1 MINLY
6 LNYYFSE
13 NKDRQ
18 SEYDYCLDKNLNN
31 PLIDNIFIFISKED
45 ISNFYLQNDK
55 LKLLEMVRP
64 TYAKVIETISEKTSI
79 NDVNIIINSD
89 CYIDHDTS
97 NLINHIN
104 VDEMWCMNKYDV
116 VDGHFN
122 LKFHDGSCSQDAWIF
137 RGFPKN
143 IQNIDF
149 NFGTPGCDNRF
160 AYESKSSGYIL
171 KNPSI
176 SLKIIHY
183 HLSQI
188 RTCPHEKWEN
198 FRIRG
203 SYQFVEPEK
212 INSIYD

>member
-6 LNYYFSE
+6 INYYISE
-13 NKDRQ
+13 NKERQ
-18 SEYDYCLDKNLNN
+18 SEYDYCLDKNINN
-31 PLIDNIFIFISKED
+31 TLIDNVFIFISKED
-45 ISNFYLQNDK
+45 MNNFYFQNDK
-55 LKLLEMVRP
+55 LKLLEMDRP
-64 TYAKVIETISEKTSI
+64 TYSKVIETISKKTSI
-79 NDVNIIINSD
+79 DDVNIILNSD

-97 NLINHIN
+97 ELVNHIN
-104 VDEMWCMNKYDV
+104 FDEMWCLTKYDV
-116 VDGHFN
+116 IDSNFN
-122 LKFHDGSCSQDAWIF
+122 LKFYDEKCSQDAWIF
-137 RGFPKN
+137 KGIPKN
-143 IQNIDF
+143 IKNIDF

-188 RTCPHEKWEN
+188 RTCSYDNWES

-203 SYQFVEPEK
+203 LYEFIEPEK
-212 INSIYD
+212 INLM